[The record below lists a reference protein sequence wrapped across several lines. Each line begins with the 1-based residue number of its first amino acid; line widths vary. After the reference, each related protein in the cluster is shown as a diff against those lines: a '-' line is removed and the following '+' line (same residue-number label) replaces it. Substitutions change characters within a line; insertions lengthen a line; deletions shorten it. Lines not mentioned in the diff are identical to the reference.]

1 MFEVFGKLD
10 RAATAPLQQ
19 LQLGPLE
26 YLVAPG
32 AFFFVS
38 NSNLK
43 KPHPTKISN
52 HQPPLCAYVYSD
64 LCYNTNAFSRDVGD
78 EQTIANHKGLARNVC
93 WDYTR
98 FLVSSEFL
106 VLVTLFFSRT

>member
-38 NSNLK
+38 NSTK
-43 KPHPTKISN
+43 KNHHPT
-52 HQPPLCAYVYSD
+52 
-64 LCYNTNAFSRDVGD
+64 
-78 EQTIANHKGLARNVC
+78 
-93 WDYTR
+93 
-98 FLVSSEFL
+98 
-106 VLVTLFFSRT
+106 